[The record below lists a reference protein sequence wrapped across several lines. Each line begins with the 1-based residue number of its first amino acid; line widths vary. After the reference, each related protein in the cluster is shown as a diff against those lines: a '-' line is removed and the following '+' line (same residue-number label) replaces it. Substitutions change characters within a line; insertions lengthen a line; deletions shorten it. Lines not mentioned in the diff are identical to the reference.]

1 MSTQLYDTHTGANDD
16 QIHHVEDEQYLG
28 SLLNANDALVHA
40 LMSFEQL
47 DRSIDADSDSDDEL
61 AEQAHMYRSK
71 WCHPEGPLKQLT

>member
-1 MSTQLYDTHTGANDD
+1 
-16 QIHHVEDEQYLG
+16 VEHEQYLG

-40 LMSFEQL
+40 LMSFEQM

-71 WCHPEGPLKQLT
+71 LLLNHIRRNRLTTTPSDTRESSKRANA